1 MATAP
6 AYNGGFG
13 RQLLE
18 GRGRV
23 RLSDWYEQYLEAQA
37 QPGRIFEETLTTS
50 QMSVLLQDGLRA
62 IMFGS
67 FAGEPTTWEQVAA
80 RETSN
85 KEVETWV
92 ELGRLGT
99 LRTVGEG
106 EGYPRVRPELLP
118 ARNIRNYKY
127 GDILGISEEMLKF
140 DRTGLIRQLAEDQG
154 ARASQTIEEAV
165 YTPLFATANYV
176 KTSADNDVGNNTNA
190 TTLSAA
196 GLELAFTTLAT
207 MKDPRSGRYLGIRP
221 DTLIVGPRS
230 EFAARQLLF
239 STQLQRVGPAATSST
254 ADIPANV
261 YGTGTDNV
269 FRGMVR
275 NLIVTP
281 QVARGGNAYNW
292 VLGTAKRGFVM
303 QEVEPLQILQ
313 ATGADA
319 ANEEYLTS
327 DVFRYR
333 VRIWFGVGFT
343 DDRYWYL
350 SSSSTAPTV
359 A

>member
-6 AYNGGFG
+6 AYNGGVG
-13 RQLLE
+13 LPLLE
-18 GRGRV
+18 GRGRA
-23 RLSDWYEQYLEAQA
+23 RLSDWYEQSMAQQVGHFQEDA
-37 QPGRIFEETLTTS
+37 LTTS
-50 QMSVLLQDGLRA
+50 QMSVLLQDGLRS
-62 IMFGS
+62 IMFSS
-67 FAGEPTTWEQVAA
+67 FSAEPSTCEQVAA

-85 KEVETWV
+85 KELETWV
-92 ELGRLGT
+92 E
-99 LRTVGEG
+99 GEA
-106 EGYPRVRPELLP
+106 YPRVRPELLP
-118 ARNIRNYKY
+118 ERRIRNYKY
-127 GDILGISEEMLKF
+127 GDILAITEEMLKF

-154 ARASQTIEEAV
+154 ARAAQTIEEAV

-190 TTLSAA
+190 TKLSAA
-196 GLELAFTTLAT
+196 GLELAFSTIAT
-207 MKDPRSGRYLGIRP
+207 MKDPRSGRYLNIRP

-230 EFAARQLLF
+230 EYAARQLLF
-239 STQLQRVGPAATSST
+239 STQLKRTGPAVLET
-254 ADIPANV
+254 ANVAANV

-292 VLGTAKRGFVM
+292 VLGTARRGFVM

-319 ANEEYLTS
+319 NNEEYLAS

-333 VRIWFGVGFT
+333 VR
-343 DDRYWYL
+343 DDEV
-350 SSSSTAPTV
+350 S
-359 A
+359 

>member
-13 RQLLE
+13 LQLLE
-18 GRGRV
+18 GRGRA
-23 RLSDWYEQYLEAQA
+23 RLSDWYEQSMAQQVGHFQEDA
-37 QPGRIFEETLTTS
+37 LTTS
-50 QMSVLLQDGLRA
+50 QMSVLLQDGLRS
-62 IMFGS
+62 IMFSS
-67 FAGEPTTWEQVAA
+67 FSAEPSTWEQVAA

-85 KEVETWV
+85 KELETWV

-106 EGYPRVRPELLP
+106 EAYPRVRPELLP
-118 ARNIRNYKY
+118 ERRIRNYKY
-127 GDILGISEEMLKF
+127 GDILAITEEMLKF
-140 DRTGLIRQLAEDQG
+140 ARPGLIRQLAEDQG
-154 ARASQTIEEAV
+154 ARAAQTIEEAV

-196 GLELAFTTLAT
+196 GLELAFSTIAT
-207 MKDPRSGRYLGIRP
+207 MKDPRSGRYLNIRP

-269 FRGMVR
+269 
-275 NLIVTP
+275 
-281 QVARGGNAYNW
+281 
-292 VLGTAKRGFVM
+292 
-303 QEVEPLQILQ
+303 
-313 ATGADA
+313 
-319 ANEEYLTS
+319 
-327 DVFRYR
+327 
-333 VRIWFGVGFT
+333 
-343 DDRYWYL
+343 
-350 SSSSTAPTV
+350 
-359 A
+359 

>member
-13 RQLLE
+13 LQLLE
-18 GRGRV
+18 GRGRA
-23 RLSDWYEQYLEAQA
+23 RLSDWYEQSMAQQVGHFQEDA
-37 QPGRIFEETLTTS
+37 LTTS
-50 QMSVLLQDGLRA
+50 QMSVLLQDGLRS
-62 IMFGS
+62 IVFSS
-67 FAGEPTTWEQVAA
+67 FSAEPSTWEQVAA

-85 KEVETWV
+85 KELETWV

-106 EGYPRVRPELLP
+106 EAYPRVRTELLP
-118 ARNIRNYKY
+118 ERRIRNYKY
-127 GDILGISEEMLKF
+127 GDILAITEEMLKF

-154 ARASQTIEEAV
+154 ARAAQTIEEAV

-196 GLELAFTTLAT
+196 GLELAFSTIAT
-207 MKDPRSGRYLGIRP
+207 MKDPRSGRYLNIRP

-230 EFAARQLLF
+230 EYAARQLLF
-239 STQLQRVGPAATSST
+239 STQLQRTGPAVFET
-254 ADIPANV
+254 ANVAANV

-292 VLGTAKRGFVM
+292 VLGTARRGFVM

-319 ANEEYLTS
+319 NNEEYLAS

-333 VRIWFGVGFT
+333 VRVWFGVGFT